1 MEPKSSAD
9 FSGVP
14 AWGCG
19 GTIPAHIGTQ
29 PSHTSTVRK
38 KSNTRLNDQLI
49 PKPTD
54 INLFERMIKTAT
66 LKEHPYASHISR
78 FAMFPSFLSPDD
90 LERGVRAASQRFINP
105 LIPNKPPDVTLLSKT
120 IGGPYRHEIL
130 ENPVKSRKKAISWT
144 GENGFLDHS
153 RPVKGERQI
162 FYPAPPKTILPNPK
176 LRHWDLSLSERTSNI
191 LRNLE
196 RKLWI
201 TSYQMDFTG
210 SGPANP
216 LKTDDFKEKTITL
229 TGINSHSAPLRESS
243 YPVFVPS
250 KPKAGRRQRL
260 QTKRSDRPN
269 FANLRMSNLNQSTAP
284 SSIYQKQP
292 QQLMDNYYKATD
304 MRQMGHSQSESETGL
319 IDVQHTDS
327 SLEILQERAVDHGR
341 ERENRKIQF
350 NESLMQE
357 SESKSSEGATVQQF
371 NLSSESS
378 FQREAK
384 VKPQTNS
391 MELQKEDPQIKKQ
404 PLRVGNTLSSEL
416 HDASSNKEDDA
427 TKGSEL
433 LSSLPKVSI
442 LPRSSVFSGIPSNT
456 FETPGR
462 TGANLTLLDLQ
473 NSFSKSEAHRRF
485 NNSITHA
492 AVDLRDNVV
501 TGKRHNFYGIN
512 CNHIHG

>member
-1 MEPKSSAD
+1 MKPKSS
-9 FSGVP
+9 SGINGVP
-14 AWGCG
+14 AWGYG
-19 GTIPAHIGTQ
+19 GTIPEHISTQ
-29 PSHTSTVRK
+29 TCHTSAVRR
-38 KSNTRLNDQLI
+38 KSNVRLSDQLI

-54 INLFERMIKTAT
+54 INLFERTIKTAT
-66 LKEHPYASHISR
+66 LKEHPYSSHISR

-90 LERGVRAASQRFINP
+90 PERGVRAASQRFINP
-105 LIPNKPPDVTLLSKT
+105 LVPNKPPDVSLLSKT

-130 ENPVKSRKKAISWT
+130 ENPVKSRKMAVSWT

-153 RPVKGERQI
+153 KPVKGETQI

-176 LRHWDLSLSERTSNI
+176 LRQWDLSLSERTSNI

-196 RKLWI
+196 RELWI

-216 LKTDDFKEKTITL
+216 LKTDDFKEKISTL
-229 TGINSHSAPLRESS
+229 TGINSRSAPLRESS
-243 YPVFVPS
+243 CPVFVPS

-260 QTKRSDRPN
+260 QTKRSDSPN
-269 FANLRMSNLNQSTAP
+269 FAGLQMSNVNQSTAP
-284 SSIYQKQP
+284 SYIYQKQP
-292 QQLMDNYYKATD
+292 QELMANYNKATD
-304 MRQMGHSQSESETGL
+304 TSQMGHSQSESETGL
-319 IDVQHTDS
+319 TDVQHTDP

-341 ERENRKIQF
+341 ERENRKIRF
-350 NESLMQE
+350 DESLMQE
-357 SESKSSEGATVQQF
+357 SESKSSEGTTVHLSNTQF
-371 NLSSESS
+371 NLSGKSS

-384 VKPQTNS
+384 VKMETNS
-391 MELQKEDPQIKKQ
+391 TELQKEDPQIKKQ
-404 PLRVGNTLSSEL
+404 PLGVGNPLGSEL
-416 HDASSNKEDDA
+416 HDALSNKEDKK
-427 TKGSEL
+427 TKGSGL
-433 LSSLPKVSI
+433 RSSRPNVSI
-442 LPRSSVFSGIPSNT
+442 LPRRSVFSGT
-456 FETPGR
+456 EAAGR
-462 TGANLTLLDLQ
+462 TGTTLTLLDLQ